1 MALSAA
7 ALKRARKTEILATV
21 RRVLREPPLVAVA
34 AVTRSDVTSLTQARI
49 ELGNHD
55 FRFKK
60 FPNRLCA
67 MALDG
72 SERAF
77 MRGLFRGPT
86 FVIYPDLPENWAEAG
101 IDTAKLAKRLLRA
114 LSKNNHVMLV
124 GGALDQVPLYAED
137 FELLS
142 KMPSQYVLRAELART
157 LRIPLIATASGIRMP
172 LLKAARTLAAP
183 THTLARAILARKK
196 AQMEETSDAA

>member
-1 MALSAA
+1 MASAVA
-7 ALKRARKTEILATV
+7 ALRRARKTEILATA

-34 AVTRSDVTSLTQARI
+34 TVTRSDVISLTQARI
-49 ELGNHD
+49 ELGNQD
-55 FRFKK
+55 FQFKK

-67 MALDG
+67 NALDG

-77 MRGLFRGPT
+77 MRGLFRGLT

-101 IDTAKLAKRLLRA
+101 IDTAKLAKRLLVA
-114 LSKNNHVMLV
+114 LAKQKHIILV

-142 KMPSQYVLRAELART
+142 KMPSQYLLRAELART
-157 LRIPLIATASGIRMP
+157 LRVPLIATASGIRMP

-183 THTLARAILARKK
+183 THTLARALLARK
-196 AQMEETSDAA
+196 AQLEETPDVT